1 MRNKNNIILGD
12 RVLWVALALLSI
24 FSFLPVFSASS
35 NLTYVV
41 GQGTPWSHLLKNFI
55 VLVFGFGLMY
65 ALHKTPYQYF
75 KGISILAL
83 PLVVLLLIYT
93 ASQGNLIAG
102 ANANRWI
109 RIPIVGLSFQT
120 STLASIVLL
129 SYVAHLM
136 SKENPKLFRLKTS
149 IVPLWLPVFLIVL
162 LILPANLSTAVL
174 LFFTILILVFLGG
187 YPIKYLLGILT
198 MGFFMVL
205 LFILVAKAYPDWV
218 PNRIDTWVSRIEN
231 FSSSEDIGGNYQ
243 IERAKTAVATGGL
256 LGLGAGKSVM
266 KNFLPQSSSDFIYA
280 IIVEEFGLVG
290 GTALILLYLIVLF
303 RIVVI
308 AHKSD
313 TVYGKLLVLGLG
325 LPIIIQAF
333 VNMAVAL
340 QVFPVTGQ
348 TLPLISSGGTAAW
361 MTCIAFGMI
370 LSVSAGQK
378 IDENTSKESEDKNEN
393 PLTILS
399 EAL

>member
-41 GQGTPWSHLLKNFI
+41 GQGTPWSHLLKHFI

-109 RIPIVGLSFQT
+109 RIPIVGMSFQT

-136 SKENPKLFRLKTS
+136 SKENPKLYRLKTS

-378 IDENTSKESEDKNEN
+378 IEENTSKESEDKNEN

>member
-1 MRNKNNIILGD
+1 MKNSKNIILGD
-12 RVLWVALALLSI
+12 RVLWVAIALLSV

-41 GQGTPWSHLLKNFI
+41 GQGTPWSHLLKHFV
-55 VLVFGFGLMY
+55 VLLFGFALMY
-65 ALHKTPYQYF
+65 SLHKIPYHYF

-83 PLVVLLLIYT
+83 PLIILLLIYT
-93 ASQGNLIAG
+93 ATQGNLIAG

-109 RIPIVGLSFQT
+109 SIPIVGLSFQT

-129 SYVAHLM
+129 AYVAHLM
-136 SKENPKLFRLKTS
+136 SKDNPELNRLKSS
-149 IVPLWLPVFLIVL
+149 ILKLWIPVFIVIL
-162 LILPANLSTAVL
+162 LILPANLSTSVL
-174 LFFTILILVFLGG
+174 LFFMVLILVFLGG
-187 YPIKYLLGILT
+187 YPIKYLLG
-198 MGFFMVL
+198 MFGMVL
-205 LFILVAKAYPDWV
+205 FMAFLFILIAKAYPDWV
-218 PNRIDTWVSRIEN
+218 PNRIDTWISRIEN
-231 FSSSEDIGGNYQ
+231 FNSGVDNGGNYQ
-243 IERAKTAVATGGL
+243 IERAKTAIATGGF
-256 LGLGAGKSVM
+256 LGVGAGKSVM

-280 IIVEEFGLVG
+280 IIIEEFGLVG
-290 GTALILLYLIVLF
+290 GTALILLYLVVLF

-325 LPIIIQAF
+325 LPIIMQAF

-361 MTCIAFGMI
+361 MTCISFGMI

-378 IDENTSKESEDKNEN
+378 IEFNTLQDSEDKNKN
-393 PLTILS
+393 PLIILD
-399 EAL
+399 ETL

>member
-1 MRNKNNIILGD
+1 
-12 RVLWVALALLSI
+12 
-24 FSFLPVFSASS
+24 
-35 NLTYVV
+35 
-41 GQGTPWSHLLKNFI
+41 
-55 VLVFGFGLMY
+55 
-65 ALHKTPYQYF
+65 
-75 KGISILAL
+75 
-83 PLVVLLLIYT
+83 
-93 ASQGNLIAG
+93 
-102 ANANRWI
+102 
-109 RIPIVGLSFQT
+109 
-120 STLASIVLL
+120 
-129 SYVAHLM
+129 
-136 SKENPKLFRLKTS
+136 
-149 IVPLWLPVFLIVL
+149 
-162 LILPANLSTAVL
+162 
-174 LFFTILILVFLGG
+174 
-187 YPIKYLLGILT
+187 
-198 MGFFMVL
+198 MVL

-378 IDENTSKESEDKNEN
+378 IEENTSKESEDKNEN